1 MNFFVVERLFKARL
15 TSFRFTELL
24 QGAEDWMVIFPKLL
38 WESAVELVEPL
49 FEEGV
54 INLKFLSQLSSVLNS
69 PLAADFVAAVLKELV
84 LVQVKF

>member
-1 MNFFVVERLFKARL
+1 MVERLFKARL
-15 TSFRFTELL
+15 TFFRFTELL

-54 INLKFLSQLSSVLNS
+54 INLKFLPQLSSVLNS